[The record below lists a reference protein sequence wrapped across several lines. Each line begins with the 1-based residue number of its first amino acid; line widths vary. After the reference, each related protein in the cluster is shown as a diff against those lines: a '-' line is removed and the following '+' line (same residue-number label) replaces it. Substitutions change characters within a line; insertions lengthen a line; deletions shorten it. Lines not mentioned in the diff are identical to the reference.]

1 MVIIPSEITVT
12 LKTMAKI
19 PLALVIP
26 QFSAMHFNLEK
37 YGNASPTS
45 NHAHGVP
52 CFSRLGVLML
62 RKNTA
67 NHQEMAAVNGR
78 GKKHGK

>member
-1 MVIIPSEITVT
+1 MVTIPSEITVV

-37 YGNASPTS
+37 YGSASPTS
-45 NHAHGVP
+45 NHAVP

-78 GKKHGK
+78 GKKDGK